1 MPLEQRS
8 YRIRIPSLM
17 LLAVFLYTLLH
28 GVVPHS
34 HHTHSSEDSHSVSIE
49 HEHVSN
55 HSHNHDHDSDQ
66 EKESGFLS
74 IFIEHHSHEL
84 DQHYSFFFVSKKGV
98 ETGKKFDCSL
108 PSIIPVLQER
118 QDVQSVCSADY
129 RNGRDY
135 KSILV
140 NCTPLRGPPSLV

>member
-74 IFIEHHSHEL
+74 IFTEHHSHEL
-84 DQHYSFFFVSKKGV
+84 DQHYSFFLLSKKGV
-98 ETGKKFDCSL
+98 KKGKKLNSSL

-118 QDVQSVCSADY
+118 QRVQSVCSADY
-129 RNGRDY
+129 CDGRDY
-135 KSILV
+135 NNILV
-140 NCTPLRGPPSLV
+140 NCTRLRGPPALV